1 MNGCEQG
8 MKQEREDPR
17 NTTKQLCCSVHNNP
31 QTLQCLGVGGGKRCS
46 MQLEG
51 CNLDPQGSR
60 ARPSYLL

>member
-8 MKQEREDPR
+8 MKQAREDPR

-31 QTLQCLGVGGGKRCS
+31 QTLQCLGVGGGKKCS

-51 CNLDPQGSR
+51 CNLDF
-60 ARPSYLL
+60 